1 VWRSFVASRVG
12 QVTAGMT
19 GADAGWVVTIPLV
32 GPLGEHGGAVSMLLD
47 AGEHASLR
55 ELGVESVIVAG
66 RDVVR
71 VTVTLERDA
80 AVVGDAAGAVA
91 LASEVVRRVALW
103 RRWPPGPRPAGAVEA
118 TWCADTG
125 EGR

>member
-1 VWRSFVASRVG
+1 
-12 QVTAGMT
+12 MT

-32 GPLGEHGGAVSMLLD
+32 GPLGEHDGVVSMLLD
-47 AGEHASLR
+47 ADEHASLR

-66 RDVVR
+66 QGIVR
-71 VTVTLERDA
+71 VTVTLERAA

-103 RRWPPGPRPAGAVEA
+103 RRWPPGPRPAGPVEA
-118 TWCADTG
+118 LWCADTG